1 MCIIQKHVHY
11 PIHAIDKCHNFFLS
25 CKIMMYLLYWCVLI
39 TIIILLFCICWAFA
53 NYYNCVFANN
63 ISVYYLYFSHD
74 KNIILYLKSFIKGYT
89 PAGYSFYYKK
99 NIQRQV
105 PVNTFSVYIGLYNVN
120 FQHLPGLIPSI
131 KWKENS
137 SYNYYSNKSLNI
149 QSTIQLVLK
158 VN

>member
-1 MCIIQKHVHY
+1 MYTYY
-11 PIHAIDKCHNFFLS
+11 PRHAVDKCHNFFLS

-53 NYYNCVFANN
+53 NYNNCVFANN
-63 ISVYYLYFSHD
+63 ISVSYLYFSHD

-105 PVNTFSVYIGLYNVN
+105 PVNTFSVYIQAHFCSIVQRQFSTFAVWKLN
-120 FQHLPGLIPSI
+120 QKGLIPSI
-131 KWKENS
+131 KWKE
-137 SYNYYSNKSLNI
+137 KFF
-149 QSTIQLVLK
+149 TQLLFK
-158 VN
+158 